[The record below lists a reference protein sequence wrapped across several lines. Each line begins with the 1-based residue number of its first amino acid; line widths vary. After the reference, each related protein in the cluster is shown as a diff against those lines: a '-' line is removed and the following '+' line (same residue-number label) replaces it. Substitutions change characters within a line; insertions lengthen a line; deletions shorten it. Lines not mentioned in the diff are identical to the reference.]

1 MYFDEDLLSGAHAR
15 ETHADIG
22 AGAPAADF
30 EDYAAHGD
38 TGSGAAHSSVD
49 TLVASSRRK
58 RGSRGGVAA
67 KPSSL
72 DQKRWRSGAVP
83 SPPTFS
89 GDIEADPYCY
99 RHYRRKL
106 LRWVEITR
114 EFLPG
119 NEQALRALENLKG
132 EAEIEMEEIDDDRYN
147 VEGGITLLL
156 QDLERSFG
164 AKEMFRQGGTIREFE
179 SVGRLQGE
187 SVHAFVRRFR
197 LLERKLKDNQV
208 PEYPE
213 QARVIK
219 LLDGLRLDEKS
230 VASLLLAAGNRY
242 DMQAILN
249 AIAIQYPAGMT
260 ITGLPRLRADRR
272 GRGRGTSTSTAST
285 SASSTRSGP
294 SLRKWRHWNT
304 SWEDYAD
311 EEFVDGENQDA
322 LPPEDDLP
330 LVPEGEEHAE
340 DEGDNEDYVN
350 EEVAEDADESYDW
363 ANQETDYV
371 AGDDEWNS
379 LVQSLT
385 VTSKRLAGLAQARG
399 YYQTDGKG
407 KKGKGKGKGR
417 GKGRGKSGGKSSG
430 KPSSSFGKAAGKKGP
445 GPKGKN
451 KHLDP
456 AVQQQRLQGSL
467 CLGCGASDHW
477 LKDCPSYNVQNA
489 QVASA
494 AIGGLVLD
502 AEGAA
507 SVWTVSANEP
517 PQVHFAEENLE
528 ERLFQAPPL
537 SDFDPP
543 VTSSAWQSEG
553 RFVYPIAIA
562 GLSSFLPDPFLM
574 PPPTWL
580 VRWRNMLRNL
590 LNFVFYVKQMV
601 IMYSATTLHSAL
613 KDRVLQTHMVPS
625 SAATL
630 LSTTAAMAAQ
640 ESLQSQKYLRTP
652 ETCNHPSGMRA
663 YGAAGVRV
671 RICDLCG
678 TRYVLLPTGTSVLA
692 TPKAS
697 PSARTPLNLPDHVMQ
712 AIRGK
717 HPGPGSATSARSQ
730 SSWRPSST
738 SSQGYAPPPPP
749 RPQRRSSTAVAP
761 KAAPKTVP
769 RAKSMMQTGA
779 TASSSR
785 PTPQRSGSE
794 SDRMS
799 TGTGIYHEDM
809 DWTDPPGQEEDWSQ
823 WQEPNWFLDP
833 HDQDHLEG
841 SEGEEFDPND
851 LLPEDLIE
859 DESYGKDFGA
869 FVVKSGL
876 AKRIRGNER
885 AMREAWKMENQ
896 AYEQRVHTARKL
908 RKHAADLVEI
918 YGGHAEITHVALD
931 QDMRVLQPV
940 DQVHGLSLDKPA
952 DFDALRSLLLK
963 HKPFLTVFEFPCTLW
978 SNVQH
983 LNYDQATLHQL
994 RMGQNS
1000 WIKGMVDTILAVH
1013 SDYGGHF
1020 LLENPA
1026 YTAFWQHPEIL
1037 RLYQLPHAELRVGHM
1052 CCYGLTGKDGLLLKK
1067 PTGWLCDLPLLL
1079 DQVCQQ
1085 CPGPDVHVHGQVMGG
1100 NSVRAQVYTTKLAK
1114 AVVRGLCDSLK
1125 ELGDERFNS
1134 ATSSSIWQADVE
1146 NEAHV
1151 LPDLQPAGEDLWATV
1166 YFLDVNRHEDSWL
1179 ALLKEAEAQ
1188 LKDKVLQAGA
1198 QHRGAALWLSDGSVV
1213 IEAESVSRI
1222 LVQSAGRFT
1231 SPVRVAVFFFGTAPA
1246 TSLNEAENEQ
1256 PETQVKKVET
1266 DEVEETEVM
1275 RPHQPGFR
1283 DITFPGLKGAPKW
1296 LLQVMRRLHT
1306 NLGHPSTPTMVRHLS
1321 ASGASEAAIQAARHL
1336 RCEVCLRVQPPR
1348 LPRPA
1353 KAFTPRRFNDRL
1365 NLDVLWLKDISGRA
1379 HGYLSQV
1386 DEATC
1391 YHVLNYMRDRTEE
1404 ETMRLLVNGWFAFFG
1419 PPDEMLLDS
1428 DGSFRGFR
1436 FETLQAQCAV
1446 RIRYAPADAHYQM
1459 GKVERHGQS
1468 IRYIV
1473 QRLVSQFAPLGAEE
1487 LNLIVTMAASAKNS
1501 LLRRSGSSP
1510 AQWVFGRNPKLP
1522 GSLLSSGGNVES
1534 CSLYNDSDRLR
1545 LVEQIRTK
1553 AMMLY
1558 HQFESDAALRAAL
1571 LRKPR
1576 PARGPFSEGQRVA
1589 YYRFRNT
1596 LDGEGTAEG
1605 YRQGIIVALDGSTLW
1620 IRNNRGRLISA
1631 SKEQVRAV
1639 GGEEEWWAPSQSD
1652 LDLLKKSDQD
1662 LSEKHSTLAFRAPPG
1677 PQASDDQAVVAEL
1690 DFQLRA
1696 QSPAPRALLDQ
1707 SGQPVLDAEGLR
1719 PISPVLPEVSGGHGQ
1734 DSSRQVSSESA
1745 AVKRSSLGTS
1755 ELQRDLERLMEQVNL
1770 AGNQAL
1776 RMWLRLQLPYFCFA
1790 RTAVNNIVSKWMA
1803 SRIRPTGMD
1812 RLMNFNQCKRNCL
1825 GTKSQGFLSGLYSH
1839 GGFSGISKASK
1850 LHRHLT
1856 SYVLE
1861 YMRHHG
1867 MRGQATSIY
1876 ISKNAAAKCHRDLH
1890 NLHGSL
1896 NWVTSVGSFEGG
1908 ELWVECKSADPPPEA
1923 VYRTVGDV
1931 QLPGFVTS
1939 AKDQVYSFR
1948 PDCYHETQPFHG
1960 ERYSVVVYTSRLLP
1974 EISTSIR
1981 RRLQRMGFLL
1991 SPQAAEVCQVGVE
2004 DLPPWLHEAFAEAYP
2019 ARAWQPPGE
2028 GETLAMDTSG
2038 DDAHDG
2044 AQEPPSRAQRQAL
2057 KKELPWQAMSEAEI
2071 PQFVQAVLD
2080 EWTEWRKW
2088 SSCRPIWV
2096 DLEKIAVPEWSE
2108 ANLLYK
2114 LSAPVYGQ
2122 ANAPRRWYVHVARTL
2137 TGLGWTAHTLDPC
2150 LWLLREECDGVLK
2163 ITGVLGVHVDDMIM
2177 SVLPGREAALEA
2189 LRGSFE
2195 WGSAWE
2201 TKEFTFVGRHIKQHD
2216 DWSLTVDQ
2224 ASYVAEVPITKI
2236 SMPPDEKLS
2245 DHPELITEF
2254 RSGIGSLQWM
2264 AGTTRGDIAAD
2275 TSLLQKP
2282 PGELTVADLLEVNSM
2297 LRYVRATSDAYYK
2310 LIPIDFEDMLLI
2322 AYGDSAWANAPGG
2335 KSQGGL
2341 VVVATSKQVLQLP
2354 QRASLLEWKSYR
2366 HQRVLRSTLA
2376 AEAASLD
2383 KAEDYGNFLATM
2395 LSEMVDGR
2403 YSATLREVPLIEVVP
2418 VTDARSL
2425 WDAIHR
2431 LSTSFAEKRVEISI
2445 ATLRQQCRALRWV
2458 PTEQQLADVLT
2469 KRSRSLR
2476 DAFRNWMSDPWI
2488 TLVESRSPTDIDPN
2502 GANAAWR

>member
-1 MYFDEDLLSGAHAR
+1 M
-15 ETHADIG
+15 
-22 AGAPAADF
+22 
-30 EDYAAHGD
+30 
-38 TGSGAAHSSVD
+38 
-49 TLVASSRRK
+49 
-58 RGSRGGVAA
+58 
-67 KPSSL
+67 
-72 DQKRWRSGAVP
+72 
-83 SPPTFS
+83 
-89 GDIEADPYCY
+89 
-99 RHYRRKL
+99 
-106 LRWVEITR
+106 
-114 EFLPG
+114 
-119 NEQALRALENLKG
+119 
-132 EAEIEMEEIDDDRYN
+132 
-147 VEGGITLLL
+147 
-156 QDLERSFG
+156 
-164 AKEMFRQGGTIREFE
+164 
-179 SVGRLQGE
+179 
-187 SVHAFVRRFR
+187 
-197 LLERKLKDNQV
+197 
-208 PEYPE
+208 
-213 QARVIK
+213 
-219 LLDGLRLDEKS
+219 
-230 VASLLLAAGNRY
+230 
-242 DMQAILN
+242 
-249 AIAIQYPAGMT
+249 
-260 ITGLPRLRADRR
+260 
-272 GRGRGTSTSTAST
+272 
-285 SASSTRSGP
+285 
-294 SLRKWRHWNT
+294 
-304 SWEDYAD
+304 
-311 EEFVDGENQDA
+311 
-322 LPPEDDLP
+322 
-330 LVPEGEEHAE
+330 
-340 DEGDNEDYVN
+340 
-350 EEVAEDADESYDW
+350 
-363 ANQETDYV
+363 
-371 AGDDEWNS
+371 
-379 LVQSLT
+379 
-385 VTSKRLAGLAQARG
+385 
-399 YYQTDGKG
+399 
-407 KKGKGKGKGR
+407 
-417 GKGRGKSGGKSSG
+417 
-430 KPSSSFGKAAGKKGP
+430 
-445 GPKGKN
+445 
-451 KHLDP
+451 
-456 AVQQQRLQGSL
+456 
-467 CLGCGASDHW
+467 
-477 LKDCPSYNVQNA
+477 
-489 QVASA
+489 
-494 AIGGLVLD
+494 
-502 AEGAA
+502 
-507 SVWTVSANEP
+507 
-517 PQVHFAEENLE
+517 
-528 ERLFQAPPL
+528 
-537 SDFDPP
+537 
-543 VTSSAWQSEG
+543 
-553 RFVYPIAIA
+553 
-562 GLSSFLPDPFLM
+562 
-574 PPPTWL
+574 
-580 VRWRNMLRNL
+580 
-590 LNFVFYVKQMV
+590 
-601 IMYSATTLHSAL
+601 
-613 KDRVLQTHMVPS
+613 
-625 SAATL
+625 
-630 LSTTAAMAAQ
+630 
-640 ESLQSQKYLRTP
+640 
-652 ETCNHPSGMRA
+652 
-663 YGAAGVRV
+663 
-671 RICDLCG
+671 
-678 TRYVLLPTGTSVLA
+678 
-692 TPKAS
+692 
-697 PSARTPLNLPDHVMQ
+697 
-712 AIRGK
+712 
-717 HPGPGSATSARSQ
+717 
-730 SSWRPSST
+730 
-738 SSQGYAPPPPP
+738 
-749 RPQRRSSTAVAP
+749 
-761 KAAPKTVP
+761 
-769 RAKSMMQTGA
+769 
-779 TASSSR
+779 
-785 PTPQRSGSE
+785 
-794 SDRMS
+794 
-799 TGTGIYHEDM
+799 
-809 DWTDPPGQEEDWSQ
+809 
-823 WQEPNWFLDP
+823 
-833 HDQDHLEG
+833 
-841 SEGEEFDPND
+841 
-851 LLPEDLIE
+851 
-859 DESYGKDFGA
+859 
-869 FVVKSGL
+869 
-876 AKRIRGNER
+876 
-885 AMREAWKMENQ
+885 
-896 AYEQRVHTARKL
+896 
-908 RKHAADLVEI
+908 
-918 YGGHAEITHVALD
+918 
-931 QDMRVLQPV
+931 
-940 DQVHGLSLDKPA
+940 
-952 DFDALRSLLLK
+952 
-963 HKPFLTVFEFPCTLW
+963 
-978 SNVQH
+978 
-983 LNYDQATLHQL
+983 
-994 RMGQNS
+994 
-1000 WIKGMVDTILAVH
+1000 
-1013 SDYGGHF
+1013 
-1020 LLENPA
+1020 
-1026 YTAFWQHPEIL
+1026 
-1037 RLYQLPHAELRVGHM
+1037 
-1052 CCYGLTGKDGLLLKK
+1052 
-1067 PTGWLCDLPLLL
+1067 
-1079 DQVCQQ
+1079 
-1085 CPGPDVHVHGQVMGG
+1085 
-1100 NSVRAQVYTTKLAK
+1100 
-1114 AVVRGLCDSLK
+1114 
-1125 ELGDERFNS
+1125 
-1134 ATSSSIWQADVE
+1134 
-1146 NEAHV
+1146 
-1151 LPDLQPAGEDLWATV
+1151 
-1166 YFLDVNRHEDSWL
+1166 
-1179 ALLKEAEAQ
+1179 
-1188 LKDKVLQAGA
+1188 
-1198 QHRGAALWLSDGSVV
+1198 

-1707 SGQPVLDAEGLR
+1707 SGQPVLDAEGQPLPATPAPPMMPPSMLVPPTPR
-1719 PISPVLPEVSGGHGQ
+1719 STANLPGTPRGRARSRSKTPARQTLPPVPEQQALPPPEPQALPPEHQALPPEHQALPPEQQALPPEQQALPPEQQALPGPSRMSSVSQVSGGHGQ

-1755 ELQRDLERLMEQVNL
+1755 ELQRDLERLMEQVPSDATSRGTKRPADEL
-1770 AGNQAL
+1770 PDPRVQGQPRREPGTEDVAEAAASLLLFCQDCGEQHRVQVDGVDSCSRCLSTRTVSSPMHVLSWFDEVMEREAL
-1776 RMWLRLQLPYFCFA
+1776 EQRFENRASNSCHTSAFPRATSFVSEFDDKNDHGSSTAAPSSTALHRLDVLRRHGRGEAHQTNWDGSPHELQPMFETNAFLSAAHHFGDHRETTEPAAPGATTSSTTTAFAWPSSRTPLPPSEFMAKQLRESRDF
-1790 RTAVNNIVSKWMA
+1790 RPSTLHQLLDSVNFPS
-1803 SRIRPTGMD
+1803 G
-1812 RLMNFNQCKRNCL
+1812 KRNCL

-2096 DLEKIAVPEWSE
+2096 DLEKIDPSLILKSRICYRWKPKGNGSYKPKARIVIAGYRDPHLPLLSRDSPVLSRAGLHCVLQWSTSLKVPLFSGDCKSAFLQGAADDERPQAIYMRAPGDPIGRQAVPEWSE